1 MDRKAFERGADTRS
15 AQIQAF
21 ALLAHLSDTNILYR
35 GGTGVLA
42 YVQSTAND
50 FLAQHH
56 ARTNWR

>member
-1 MDRKAFERGADTRS
+1 MDRRTALERGADTQS
-15 AQIQAF
+15 VQIQVF

-35 GGTGVLA
+35 GGTVVLA

-56 ARTNWR
+56 ARKN

>member
-1 MDRKAFERGADTRS
+1 MDRRKALERVADTQS

-42 YVQSTAND
+42 YVQRIAND

-56 ARTNWR
+56 ARKN